1 MIANSTFLW
10 GCRGCFSHFRVTK
23 SFHRDLPT
31 HIHASLGILREENL
45 AELDSTRPSEC
56 SSVTWPTSILC
67 PMFTQESSPP
77 KGWGIHDFTRRTAR
91 CSTSPRGPLAAPSL
105 HSPSLGSCGVVFPP
119 TPWLQRLP
127 VQMLTADYLS
137 ELSQCGDGERET
149 TLSGGAAWVHVL
161 SDYRAAAKFSRAR
174 RARDDV
180 IGRPLKKSGL
190 KVSHQIVC

>member
-45 AELDSTRPSEC
+45 AELDSTRPREC
-56 SSVTWPTSILC
+56 SSVTWPKSILC
-67 PMFTQESSPP
+67 PMFIQESSPP

-105 HSPSLGSCGVVFPP
+105 HSPSLGSCGVVSPQHLGYRGCLYRCLQP
-119 TPWLQRLP
+119 TTCRSSANVEMEKERLHCQEELPECTCWAITEQRRSFH
-127 VQMLTADYLS
+127 VH
-137 ELSQCGDGERET
+137 
-149 TLSGGAAWVHVL
+149 GAHMMTSLV
-161 SDYRAAAKFSRAR
+161 
-174 RARDDV
+174 
-180 IGRPLKKSGL
+180 GR
-190 KVSHQIVC
+190 